1 MLLNLKNICGQ
12 KLSASDGDIG
22 KIKDFYFD
30 DKTWAVRYLVADTS
44 GWFTGSKV
52 LLSPYSFGRFD
63 ADAKVL
69 SVRLTKQQIE
79 NSPSIE
85 EHRPVSRQF
94 EENYNRYYG
103 WPAYWQGDEVW
114 GSAEYPVMTTS
125 TSVGIPVTY
134 EYVQWDDIHLRSA
147 KAVHG
152 HHIEAIDGPIG
163 TVSGFMV
170 DDKTWTIRELVVETG
185 HWYAGK
191 EIRIC
196 PSKIDR
202 ISDTESKVYVSL
214 TIADIK
220 RTAEDAVAKCAA

>member
-1 MLLNLKNICGQ
+1 MLLNLKKICGH

-22 KIKDFYFD
+22 HIKDFYFD
-30 DKTWAVRYLVADTS
+30 DKTWAVRYLVADT
-44 GWFTGSKV
+44 GAWLTGRKV
-52 LLSPYSFGRFD
+52 LISPYSFGRFD
-63 ADAKVL
+63 TDAKVL
-69 SVRLTKQQIE
+69 PVSLTKQQIE
-79 NSPSIE
+79 NSPAIE

-94 EENYNRYYG
+94 EENYYRYYG
-103 WPAYWQGDEVW
+103 WPAYWEGGSVW
-114 GSAEYPVMTTS
+114 GSAEYPVMTPS
-125 TSVGIPVTY
+125 SSAGLPGAY
-134 EYVQWDDIHLRSA
+134 EYAQWDDIHLRSA

-152 HHIEAIDGPIG
+152 HHIEATDGPIG

-170 DDKTWTIRELVVETG
+170 DDKHWTIRELVVETG

-196 PSKIDR
+196 PSKIAR
-202 ISDTESKVYVSL
+202 ISDTESKVFVNL

>member
-1 MLLNLKNICGQ
+1 MLLNLKDICGQ

-52 LLSPYSFGRFD
+52 LLSPYSFGRLD

-69 SVRLTKQQIE
+69 PVRLTKKQIE
-79 NSPSIE
+79 NSPSID

>member
-52 LLSPYSFGRFD
+52 LLSPYSFGRLD

-69 SVRLTKQQIE
+69 PVRLTKKQIE
-79 NSPSIE
+79 NSPSID